1 MGEAD
6 GAINTE
12 QNKGT
17 EPLSTKQNML
27 WNSAGSITNLA
38 LQWLITVF
46 VVRLSS
52 DYEAAGVLSLAM
64 SVYNIFSP
72 FAVYRMYT
80 YQVSDVKRENAI
92 GEYFAFRIFTCS
104 IALTFCIVYSIA
116 TCASGTWFAIGLYAC
131 FKIVGL
137 LIDVLHGEDQLDGR
151 MDYIGKSLMLQGVT
165 TFVSFCVVFGVTQ
178 SLEAAIASMAV
189 ATILVGLIFDLPR
202 TRRLSPIKIGISKK
216 KAMRLLM
223 YCLPITL
230 ATIACSA
237 APSIPRQY
245 LAFTQ
250 GNEMLGIYASVAAPA
265 AIIQMGASY
274 IYNPLLSL
282 FARHHLKGNKQAF
295 RKLFVRALLGIIG
308 IGVVCAIGFELL
320 GPIVLPLVFGES
332 IRPYCYLLLPIV
344 AFSLATAYVWF
355 VNDLLVA
362 LRSFKGSFIGN
373 TVALAASIP
382 FTFPLVDCFGMNG
395 VSFAGIVAFGISAV
409 VMTLFLLP
417 HLTGRNTSYVRGEG

>member
-6 GAINTE
+6 GATNTE

-38 LQWLITVF
+38 HQCLNTVF

-64 SVYNIFSP
+64 SVYNIFSKL
-72 FAVYRMYT
+72 AVYRMYT

-178 SLEAAIASMAV
+178 
-189 ATILVGLIFDLPR
+189 
-202 TRRLSPIKIGISKK
+202 RL
-216 KAMRLLM
+216 
-223 YCLPITL
+223 
-230 ATIACSA
+230 
-237 APSIPRQY
+237 
-245 LAFTQ
+245 
-250 GNEMLGIYASVAAPA
+250 
-265 AIIQMGASY
+265 
-274 IYNPLLSL
+274 
-282 FARHHLKGNKQAF
+282 
-295 RKLFVRALLGIIG
+295 
-308 IGVVCAIGFELL
+308 
-320 GPIVLPLVFGES
+320 
-332 IRPYCYLLLPIV
+332 
-344 AFSLATAYVWF
+344 
-355 VNDLLVA
+355 
-362 LRSFKGSFIGN
+362 
-373 TVALAASIP
+373 
-382 FTFPLVDCFGMNG
+382 
-395 VSFAGIVAFGISAV
+395 
-409 VMTLFLLP
+409 
-417 HLTGRNTSYVRGEG
+417 